1 VDGRGGVP
9 GGPTALTLAPLLSV
23 VYTLRMD
30 IAGTPITEF
39 VAQIRRDP
47 NPDDVLDWVYDRLR
61 YASEGDVEDAI
72 LDARGMIEAY
82 RDAQIA
88 LA

>member
-1 VDGRGGVP
+1 
-9 GGPTALTLAPLLSV
+9 
-23 VYTLRMD
+23 MD
-30 IAGTPITEF
+30 IADTPITEF

-61 YASEGDVEDAI
+61 YALEGDVEDAI